1 VARAFRRKGDRFVA
15 KFDEMERG
23 VVAGLM
29 EQTREIV
36 VPPDVADRPQT
47 GDAFDDLVAGLG
59 VSVAGEDQESGPTR
73 SVDRDPALERLLPT
87 AHRGDEQVAAEF
99 RRLTEHGLRDRKAT
113 NLATAIAALRDATGD
128 RLELTREQAE
138 AVLVALTDTR
148 LVLGERLGLRTDEDA
163 LALDERISVPRPG
176 QSRRLRR
183 LVLRLPHVD
192 AGVADDGAARP
203 RAVRLNRCWS
213 NPTSCAD
220 AGPRR
225 ASASTGTPAP
235 SRPRTFRK
243 APEPTTGS
251 SAAGTSRAG
260 S

>member
-15 KFDEMERG
+15 KFDEMERS

-59 VSVAGEDQESGPTR
+59 VSVAGEDQEFGPEPDP
-73 SVDRDPALERLLPT
+73 VDRDPALERLLPT

-163 LALDERISVPRPG
+163 LTLDERISVLDPDNPA
-176 QSRRLRR
+176 
-183 LVLRLPHVD
+183 VY
-192 AGVADDGAARP
+192 AASFYDF
-203 RAVRLNRCWS
+203 LTWMQES
-213 NPTSCAD
+213 LTSALL
-220 AGPRR
+220 GR
-225 ASASTGTPAP
+225 GL
-235 SRPRTFRK
+235 F
-243 APEPTTGS
+243 G
-251 SAAGTSRAG
+251 
-260 S
+260 

>member
-1 VARAFRRKGDRFVA
+1 VARAFRRKGGRFVA

-59 VSVAGEDQESGPTR
+59 VSVAGEDQEFGPKPDP
-73 SVDRDPALERLLPT
+73 VDRDPALGRLLPT

-163 LALDERISVPRPG
+163 LTLDERISVLDPDNPA
-176 QSRRLRR
+176 
-183 LVLRLPHVD
+183 VY
-192 AGVADDGAARP
+192 AASFYDF
-203 RAVRLNRCWS
+203 LTWMQES
-213 NPTSCAD
+213 L
-220 AGPRR
+220 
-225 ASASTGTPAP
+225 
-235 SRPRTFRK
+235 
-243 APEPTTGS
+243 TTALLGR
-251 SAAGTSRAG
+251 GLFG
-260 S
+260 